1 MSGGLGGFHE
11 KLTLALVLGYKE
23 DLDRLSEELVFKVEV
38 VS

>member
-1 MSGGLGGFHE
+1 MSGGLEGFYE